1 MKGNI
6 NMAFMNKI
14 VGSGAHLAER
24 LEPTFRFG
32 GGIHLMGAVTREAD
46 TRTTKQLLANI
57 DYFAEKLPEVAQFK
71 KELKAMNPEHLGLV
85 SDICE
90 LGSYR
95 SMLPTNIDI
104 RKPASNGKSLLT
116 FLMEKLPWASKEN
129 PEMLEFSKEV
139 INHTDITASKY
150 FLGSFAGLFEHPE
163 AGRHLA
169 ATKPLVKDIAE
180 AALRGGYTMD
190 YSKEQKFVNVLGS
203 YVNPA
208 VNPEKIE
215 IVNEALRTVE
225 KLPDSVDLSCYVDG
239 ATILKS
245 ETPVS
250 QMRENLRTFEQI
262 AEGLSQKTKEVNLT
276 EFVTRNVNLD

>member
-6 NMAFMNKI
+6 NMSFMNKI
-14 VGSGAHLAER
+14 VGSGAQFAEKAK
-24 LEPTFRFG
+24 PSFRFG
-32 GGIHLMGAVTREAD
+32 AWQQMGAFTREAD
-46 TRTTKQLLANI
+46 TRTTEQLLANI
-57 DYFAEKLPEVAQFK
+57 DYFADRLPEVAQFR
-71 KELKAMNPEHLGLV
+71 KELKSMKPQHLGLV
-85 SDICE
+85 SDVCE
-90 LGSYR
+90 LGTR
-95 SMLPTNIDI
+95 SEMLNTNIDM
-104 RKPASNGKSLLT
+104 RKPAQNGKSLLA

-129 PEMLEFSKEV
+129 PEMLNLAQEV
-139 INHTDITASKY
+139 INQTDTTASKY
-150 FLGSFAGLFEHPE
+150 FLGTFAGVFEHPE

-169 ATKPLVKDIAE
+169 ATKPLVKDIAQ
-180 AALRGGYTMD
+180 ATLNGGYTMD

-250 QMRENLRTFEQI
+250 QMRENLRIFEQI

>member
-6 NMAFMNKI
+6 NMSFMNKI
-14 VGSGAHLAER
+14 VGSGVQLAEKAK
-24 LEPTFRFG
+24 PSFRFG
-32 GGIHLMGAVTREAD
+32 AWQQMGAFTREAD
-46 TRTTKQLLANI
+46 TRTTEQLLANI
-57 DYFAEKLPEVAQFK
+57 DYFADRLPEVAQFR
-71 KELKAMNPEHLGLV
+71 KELKAMKPEHLGLV
-85 SDICE
+85 SDVCE
-90 LGSYR
+90 LGTR
-95 SMLPTNIDI
+95 SEMLNTNIDM
-104 RKPASNGKSLLT
+104 RKPAQNGKSLLA
-116 FLMEKLPWASKEN
+116 FLIEKLPWASKEN
-129 PEMLEFSKEV
+129 PEMLNLAQEV
-139 INHTDITASKY
+139 INQTDTTASKY
-150 FLGSFAGLFEHPE
+150 FLGTFAGVFEHPE

-169 ATKPLVKDIAE
+169 ATKPLVKDIAQ
-180 AALRGGYTMD
+180 ATLNGGYTMD

>member
-1 MKGNI
+1 MKANI
-6 NMAFMNKI
+6 NMSFMNKI
-14 VGSGAHLAER
+14 VGSGAQFAEKVK
-24 LEPTFRFG
+24 PSFRFG
-32 GGIHLMGAVTREAD
+32 AWQQMGAFTREAD
-46 TRTTKQLLANI
+46 TRTTEQLLANI
-57 DYFAEKLPEVAQFK
+57 DYFADRLPEVAQFR
-71 KELKAMNPEHLGLV
+71 KELKSMKPQHLGLV
-85 SDICE
+85 SDVCE
-90 LGSYR
+90 LGTR
-95 SMLPTNIDI
+95 SEMLNTNIDM
-104 RKPASNGKSLLT
+104 RKPAQNGKSLLA

-129 PEMLEFSKEV
+129 PEMLNLAQEV
-139 INHTDITASKY
+139 INQTDTTASKY
-150 FLGSFAGLFEHPE
+150 FLGTFAGVFEHPE

-169 ATKPLVKDIAE
+169 ATKPLVKDIAQ
-180 AALRGGYTMD
+180 ATLNGGYTMD

-250 QMRENLRTFEQI
+250 QMRENLRIFEQI

>member
-1 MKGNI
+1 
-6 NMAFMNKI
+6 MNKI
-14 VGSGAHLAER
+14 VGSGAQFAEKAK
-24 LEPTFRFG
+24 PSFRFG
-32 GGIHLMGAVTREAD
+32 AWQQMGAFTREAD
-46 TRTTKQLLANI
+46 TRTTEQLLANI
-57 DYFAEKLPEVAQFK
+57 DYFADRLPEVAQFR
-71 KELKAMNPEHLGLV
+71 KELKSMKPQHLGLV
-85 SDICE
+85 SDVCE
-90 LGSYR
+90 LGTR
-95 SMLPTNIDI
+95 SEMLNTNIDM
-104 RKPASNGKSLLT
+104 RKPAQNGKSLLA

-129 PEMLEFSKEV
+129 PEMLNLAQEV
-139 INHTDITASKY
+139 INQTDTTASKY
-150 FLGSFAGLFEHPE
+150 FLGTFAGVFEHPE

-169 ATKPLVKDIAE
+169 ATKPLVKDIAQ
-180 AALRGGYTMD
+180 ATLNGGYTMD

-250 QMRENLRTFEQI
+250 QMRENLRIFEQI

>member
-1 MKGNI
+1 MS
-6 NMAFMNKI
+6 FMNKI
-14 VGSGAHLAER
+14 VGSGAQFAEKAK
-24 LEPTFRFG
+24 PSFRFG
-32 GGIHLMGAVTREAD
+32 AWQQMGAFTREAD
-46 TRTTKQLLANI
+46 TRTTEQLLANI
-57 DYFAEKLPEVAQFK
+57 DYFADRLPEVAQFR
-71 KELKAMNPEHLGLV
+71 KELKSMKPQHLGLV
-85 SDICE
+85 SDVCE
-90 LGSYR
+90 LGTR
-95 SMLPTNIDI
+95 SEMLNTNIDM
-104 RKPASNGKSLLT
+104 RKPAQNGKSLLA

-129 PEMLEFSKEV
+129 PEMLNLAQEV
-139 INHTDITASKY
+139 INQTDTTASKY
-150 FLGSFAGLFEHPE
+150 FLGTFAGVFEHPE

-169 ATKPLVKDIAE
+169 ATKPLVKDIAQ
-180 AALRGGYTMD
+180 ATLNGGYTMD

-250 QMRENLRTFEQI
+250 QMRENLRIFEQI

>member
-1 MKGNI
+1 MTLI
-6 NMAFMNKI
+6 NRI
-14 VGSGAHLAER
+14 VGSGTQLAEKAK
-24 LEPTFRFG
+24 PVMRFG
-32 GGIHLMGAVTREAD
+32 GWQQMGAVTREAD
-46 TRTTKQLLANI
+46 TRTTEQLLANI
-57 DYFAEKLPEVAQFK
+57 NYFADRLPEVAQFR
-71 KELKAMNPEHLGLV
+71 KELKAMKPEHLGLV

-90 LGSYR
+90 LGTR
-95 SMLPTNIDI
+95 VDMLNTNIDM
-104 RKPASNGKSLLT
+104 RKPVQNGKSLLA
-116 FLMEKLPWASKEN
+116 LLIEKLPWASKEN
-129 PEMLEFSKEV
+129 PEMLNFAQEV
-139 INHTDITASKY
+139 INQTDTTASKY
-150 FLGSFAGLFEHPE
+150 FLGTFAGVFEHPE

-169 ATKPLVKDIAE
+169 ATKPLVKDIAQ
-180 AALRGGYTMD
+180 ATLNGGYTMD